1 MKQIRVTLA
10 ILSLAAAA
18 ALPGNAQPT
27 VAPTDEPVGTNRG
40 DDAGGYN
47 IRQSWELGYRY
58 HTVGGDENMYRAT
71 VNYGNGVRL
80 LSSNLTV
87 QSREGHGNYFDLIQL
102 NTQGLGNDPY
112 QNASFRVEKNRIY
125 RYDLSWRSNA
135 YNNPGLRVDHDAHAL
150 NTVRNYQDHDFTLL
164 PQSPFKIFLGYSR
177 NSQSGPALTSA
188 QLLDTRSDQFPLFAN
203 VRRQQNEYRA
213 GFEAT
218 FKGWRLNAMHGWVN
232 FKDDGDIFLNTPSAG
247 YNPDDLSTLT
257 SLQRSE
263 PYHGNSPYWRVVLL
277 KNERLWA
284 FNGRFTYVSGQRSF
298 VQDETAFGTDRFGGP
313 ATQQIYTAG
322 SAQRPAA
329 TGNANFNW
337 FPANALTITN
347 QTSISNIRMDGS
359 SVYTQLVNG
368 APAIPFVPYQ
378 YLGIRIITNAT
389 DADYRPARWI
399 SFRLGYQYANRRI
412 GSIQS
417 VNTTPAPAAIEQTN
431 GLHTGRLGV
440 RIRPS
445 KGLTLNLDGEIG
457 RSDRPFYPISGQ
469 NIHAFRA
476 RAEYR
481 KNKFRFAGYARTDYN
496 LNTDTLSSF
505 ASHSRQYGVDG
516 TWNLSRN
523 VFIDASY
530 AKIHLDTLGTLSYFS
545 RDGVVPVNVTT
556 DRSFYVSN
564 IYNGNVAAHF
574 TAGRVDVSLGFSH
587 IQDTGDGRATPIGS
601 LTYTSL
607 PFLAS
612 AQTFPL
618 RFTSPQ
624 GKISLR
630 ITEKVRWN
638 LGYQYYGY
646 AEEFSIQ
653 QNFRAHT
660 GYTSVL
666 WAF

>member
-1 MKQIRVTLA
+1 MRQILTMLT
-10 ILSLAAAA
+10 ILSVAGVLR
-18 ALPGNAQPT
+18 AQPT

-40 DDAGGYN
+40 ENASGYN
-47 IRQSWELGYRY
+47 VRQSWELGYRY
-58 HTVGGDENMYRAT
+58 HSVGGDEDMYRST
-71 VNYGNGVRL
+71 VNYGNGIRL
-80 LSSNLTV
+80 LSSNLSI
-87 QSREGHGNYFDLIQL
+87 QSLEGHGKSFDLIQL

-112 QNASFRVEKNRIY
+112 QNASLRVEKNRIY
-125 RYDLSWRSNA
+125 RYDLSWRSTA
-135 YNNPGLRVDHDAHAL
+135 YNNPGLQSDHDQHL
-150 NTVRNYQDHDFTLL
+150 LDTVRNYQDHDLTLF
-164 PQSPFKIFLGYSR
+164 PQSRVKLFLGYSR

-218 FKGWRLNAMHGWVN
+218 LGGWRLNAMHGWVN
-232 FKDDGDIFLNTPSAG
+232 FKDDGNIYSNTPSAG
-247 YNPDDLSTLT
+247 YNPNDLSTLT
-257 SLQRSE
+257 SLQRNE

-277 KNERLWA
+277 KNARLWA
-284 FNGRFTYVSGQRSF
+284 FNGRFTYVDGQRGF
-298 VQDETAFGTDRFGGP
+298 IQDETAFGTDRFGGP
-313 ATQQIYTAG
+313 ASQQVYTAG
-322 SAQRPAA
+322 SARRPAA
-329 TGNANFNW
+329 TGNATFSL
-337 FPANALTITN
+337 FPASSVTITN
-347 QTSISNIRMDGS
+347 QTSISNIRMSGS

-368 APAIPFVPYQ
+368 VPIIPVIPYQ
-378 YLGIRIITNAT
+378 YLGIRIITNST
-389 DADYRPARWI
+389 DTDYRPAKWI
-399 SFRLGYQYANRRI
+399 GIRLGYQYANRRI

-417 VNTTPAPAAIEQTN
+417 INTTPSPSALEQTN
-431 GLHTGRLGV
+431 NLHTGRLGL
-440 RIRPS
+440 RIRPA

-481 KNKFRFAGYARTDYN
+481 AGKFRFAGYARTDYN

-505 ASHSRQYGVDG
+505 ASHSRQYGIDG
-516 TWNLSRN
+516 TWSISRS

-545 RDGVVPVNVTT
+545 RDGVAPVNVTG
-556 DRSFYVSN
+556 DRSYYVSN
-564 IYNGNVAAHF
+564 IHNANVAAHF
-574 TAGRVDVSLGFSH
+574 TIRRVDLSLGFSH
-587 IQDTGDGRATPIGS
+587 IQDTGDGRATPVGS
-601 LTYTSL
+601 SAYTSL

-624 GKISLR
+624 GKISVR
-630 ITEKVRWN
+630 INEKIRWN
-638 LGYQYYGY
+638 LGYQHYGY
-646 AEEFSIQ
+646 AQEFSTL